1 MSNLLTSCSMHDV
14 FRVTVLVKITYCSPA
29 WSGLCSAS
37 DRLRLDTQLFF
48 SIHPLKFDSIIS
60 HLQYALQQIS
70 SWMTANLFTLYSL
83 ETEFL
88 LIGLKNHLAK
98 IHNSSL
104 DTSYSARNLGFI
116 LSQIKL
122 NVIPKLVYLFKN
134 FRVHIIQNYT
144 TRYI

>member
-1 MSNLLTSCSMHDV
+1 
-14 FRVTVLVKITYCSPA
+14 
-29 WSGLCSAS
+29 
-37 DRLRLDTQLFF
+37 
-48 SIHPLKFDSIIS
+48 
-60 HLQYALQQIS
+60 
-70 SWMTANLFTLYSL
+70 MTANLFTLYSL

-88 LIGLKNHLAK
+88 LIGLKNQLAK